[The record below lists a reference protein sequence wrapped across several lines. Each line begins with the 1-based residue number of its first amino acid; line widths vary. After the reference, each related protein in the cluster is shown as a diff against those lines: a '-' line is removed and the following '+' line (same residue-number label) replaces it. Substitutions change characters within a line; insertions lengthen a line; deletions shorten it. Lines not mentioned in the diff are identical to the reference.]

1 MVTHA
6 EIIPVPDSGG
16 NVHDLKKKQL
26 ITKFLS
32 NVNIGIKVHIFSDS
46 GPVNLISI
54 KCHVI

>member
-32 NVNIGIKVHIFSDS
+32 NVNIGIKVHIFNDS

-54 KCHVI
+54 KRHVI